1 MRNSG
6 IGHAGWEPIGYRD
19 IRWQKPINWNI
30 VPKIVFY
37 DIGKRKYNVA
47 LLAGWSLINNCLLEW
62 QVEYR
67 ILTLEMCRV
76 LASLF
81 FFFIFSFSEKR
92 GWPFIFRPSNVSNV
106 FWNPWYIRS
115 KVKILRL
122 ILFKIAFIYFSKVTF
137 NVLLRILIY
146 FKVCGKINISNTIFT
161 SISYRYENYCKFKK
175 NLKKN
180 LYVDRR
186 NIFSILVLF

>member
-81 FFFIFSFSEKR
+81 FFLFFLFLRNEDDLSFSDHR
-92 GWPFIFRPSNVSNV
+92 MFRMF

-161 SISYRYENYCKFKK
+161 SIPYRYENYCKFKK
-175 NLKKN
+175 
-180 LYVDRR
+180 
-186 NIFSILVLF
+186 I

>member
-1 MRNSG
+1 MEEDSLNYRRIDSSIPCIYMCVCVCNEYKEKGMRNSG

-106 FWNPWYIRS
+106 FLKS
-115 KVKILRL
+115 
-122 ILFKIAFIYFSKVTF
+122 
-137 NVLLRILIY
+137 LIY
-146 FKVCGKINISNTIFT
+146 KIKGENFEVNII
-161 SISYRYENYCKFKK
+161 
-175 NLKKN
+175 
-180 LYVDRR
+180 
-186 NIFSILVLF
+186 